1 MTAAFLRPFLLIGLV
16 VGLLAGLPAQAS
28 SQRVQE
34 LWGWADDAGHAS
46 LANVLA
52 LAPQQWHR
60 LPPGRLV
67 EQPQQAAYWS
77 DLATQAYWVRLH
89 LPPAPSGQA
98 PRWLELRPGTVS
110 AATLYW
116 RDTRGRWHSADAQA
130 AGPAGL
136 PARNQLLALPADAA
150 DGNLLLRLRSAT
162 PFNLSV
168 VVWNEREYLV
178 DFTRE
183 ALLFGLV
190 YGVMLV
196 MIVYNLVLDAAVRDP
211 VYRVYSLN
219 MMVSLVYQALI
230 QGHAGLIWPLAAGE
244 LTPLTN
250 ALVALNCTTALMF
263 ANRFIDLRRWV
274 PAAARG
280 MGRLIGI
287 SALGSIAC
295 LLAPAGP
302 SFAMSM
308 MLGGM
313 TPLVILGAALWA
325 WRAGS
330 RTAAVFLVA
339 WTLYLLGVIVWAGRW
354 LGLMEPSGW
363 TDWPIAIGSALE
375 AALLSLALAWRIR
388 LLRRERKELQEAG
401 EQYQRLMLQDELTG
415 VLNRRGFGRQL
426 ESMLEQRRGVALVV
440 LDVDH
445 FKRFND
451 TWGHPAGDAVLRKLG
466 ALLKATIRT
475 GDVAARIG
483 GEEFVLLLDHA
494 RESEALAVAERLRR
508 AFEATVF
515 EPRQGSPVSC
525 TLSVGI
531 AVSRPGDTPGGLLE
545 RADALLYA
553 AKRSGRNRVMS
564 RHDGEDLSAAPA
576 PADA

>member
-1 MTAAFLRPFLLIGLV
+1 MLAALSRLLLLI
-16 VGLLAGLPAQAS
+16 GLLAGLPASAAP
-28 SQRVQE
+28 QRVQQ
-34 LWGWADDAGHAS
+34 LWGWADDAGRAS
-46 LANVLA
+46 LADVLA
-52 LAPQQWHR
+52 LAPQQWR
-60 LPPGRLV
+60 ALPAGRLV

-77 DLATQAYWVRLH
+77 DLATQTCWLRLK
-89 LPPAPSGQA
+89 LPRAGAASG
-98 PRWLELRPGTVS
+98 PRWLELRPGVVS
-110 AATLYW
+110 AATLHW
-116 RDTRGRWHSADAQA
+116 RDAQGHWHGTDVRPGAT
-130 AGPAGL
+130 AGPLQLPTRNLLLVL
-136 PARNQLLALPADAA
+136 PAEAA
-150 DGNLLLRLRSAT
+150 DDTLLLRLRSPT
-162 PFNLSV
+162 PFNLSLT
-168 VVWNEREYLV
+168 VWSEHDYLA

-183 ALLFGLV
+183 ALLFGLI

-196 MIVYNLVLDAAVRDP
+196 MIVYNLVLDVAVRDP

-219 MMVSLVYQALI
+219 MLVSLVYQALI
-230 QGHAGLIWPLAAGE
+230 QGHAQLIWPLPEVE

-274 PAAARG
+274 PGAARG
-280 MGRLIGI
+280 FSALIGVA
-287 SALGSIAC
+287 ALGSVGC

-302 SFAMSM
+302 SFAVSM
-308 MLGGM
+308 LLGGT
-313 TPLVILGAALWA
+313 TPMVILGTALWA

-330 RTAAVFLVA
+330 RTAGVFLIA
-339 WTLYLLGVIVWAGRW
+339 WTLYLLGVIVWAARW

-388 LLRRERKELQEAG
+388 LLRRERKALQEAG

-426 ESMLEQRRGVALVV
+426 ESLLEQRRGVALVA

-445 FKRFND
+445 FKQFND
-451 TWGHPAGDAVLRKLG
+451 AWGHPAGDAVLRKLG
-466 ALLKATIRT
+466 TLLKATIRT

-483 GEEFVLLLDHA
+483 GEEFVLLLAHA
-494 RESEALAVAERLRR
+494 RESEALIVAERLRR

-515 EPRQGSPVSC
+515 EPRAGTRVNC
-525 TLSVGI
+525 TLSMGI
-531 AVSRPGDTPGGLLE
+531 AVSRAGDTPAGLLE

-553 AKRSGRNRVMS
+553 AKRNGRNRVMS
-564 RHDGEDLSAAPA
+564 QHQSGEGTGPAPV